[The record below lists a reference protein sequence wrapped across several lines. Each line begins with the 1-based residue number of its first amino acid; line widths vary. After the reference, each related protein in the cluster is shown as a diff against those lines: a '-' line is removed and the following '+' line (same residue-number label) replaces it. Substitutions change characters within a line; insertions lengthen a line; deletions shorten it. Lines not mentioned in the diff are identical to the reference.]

1 MDAISLEVLY
11 GKLSSISEEMQLII
25 LKSAHSRMVN
35 EACDATSALLDS
47 EGRNISQAVSIP
59 IHLGCLTVIGKLLA
73 DTYPQGKAKD
83 GDCYII
89 NDPYSGGTH
98 LPDIAIATP
107 AFLGTKLV
115 GYATVMI
122 HHQDIGGLLPGSA
135 SVYAH
140 DLYSEGLRIK
150 LTKIVEEGN
159 INNDLLGLMKSN
171 SRTPETLQGDLL
183 AQIAAGSMGAKRMSK
198 LVSEYGINFFNK
210 GVEALLC
217 LLYTSPSPRDAH
229 ESRMPSSA

>member
-89 NDPYSGGTH
+89 NDLS
-98 LPDIAIATP
+98 L
-107 AFLGTKLV
+107 
-115 GYATVMI
+115 I
-122 HHQDIGGLLPGSA
+122 HI
-135 SVYAH
+135 
-140 DLYSEGLRIK
+140 
-150 LTKIVEEGN
+150 
-159 INNDLLGLMKSN
+159 
-171 SRTPETLQGDLL
+171 
-183 AQIAAGSMGAKRMSK
+183 
-198 LVSEYGINFFNK
+198 
-210 GVEALLC
+210 
-217 LLYTSPSPRDAH
+217 
-229 ESRMPSSA
+229 

>member
-1 MDAISLEVLY
+1 MDGISLEVLY
-11 GKLSSISEEMQLII
+11 GKLSSISEEMQLVI

-47 EGRNISQAVSIP
+47 SGRNISQAVSIP
-59 IHLGCLTVIGKLLA
+59 IHLGCLTVLGKLLA
-73 DTYPQGKAKD
+73 DTFPQGKAKA

-107 AFLGTKLV
+107 AFLHSKLI

-122 HHQDIGGLLPGSA
+122 HHQDIGGMVPGSA

-140 DLYSEGLRIK
+140 DLILR
-150 LTKIVEEGN
+150 
-159 INNDLLGLMKSN
+159 D
-171 SRTPETLQGDLL
+171 
-183 AQIAAGSMGAKRMSK
+183 
-198 LVSEYGINFFNK
+198 
-210 GVEALLC
+210 
-217 LLYTSPSPRDAH
+217 
-229 ESRMPSSA
+229 

>member
-1 MDAISLEVLY
+1 
-11 GKLSSISEEMQLII
+11 
-25 LKSAHSRMVN
+25 
-35 EACDATSALLDS
+35 
-47 EGRNISQAVSIP
+47 
-59 IHLGCLTVIGKLLA
+59 
-73 DTYPQGKAKD
+73 
-83 GDCYII
+83 
-89 NDPYSGGTH
+89 
-98 LPDIAIATP
+98 
-107 AFLGTKLV
+107 
-115 GYATVMI
+115 MI

-210 GVEALLC
+210 GVEALLD
-217 LLYTSPSPRDAH
+217 YTEKLTREEIRNIPDGIYEFEDWVDNDGSIENLEPLKIFVKMTVDKSNIKFDFEGSSSQVKTAINNV
-229 ESRMPSSA
+229 PSSATSAVMFGIRTLTGDNSPDNEGGFRPLTINFPEGSIVLSLIHI